1 MSNLKNSVFT
11 AADKSTIGTEYIQQM
26 QAQKHRAMPLP
37 LGNIG
42 FNKYFADLMPGEIC
56 AVQAQTSN
64 YKSGF
69 MNWWEKQMA
78 HYLASNGRENE
89 VIIHVDTE
97 NSIESLAV
105 QDIARSS
112 GYSVAELSR
121 GELDERAWG
130 KVMKAAGQIAGIP
143 VYSVAN
149 SLGHDDMPDLYLS
162 NIYRAIRAMVTDELL
177 DNPVKPACIFVDY
190 LQALPIDPEVKTGS
204 DLKNQRRLQVRQDV
218 YRLRQMANYFN
229 CPVVVGVQAKQV
241 LTGHGG
247 PAMMIPGTYD
257 GEETSSIAQRFDRI
271 ISLWLPKTTHTVGDM
286 LTHKGMSYEVE
297 EDLMWIKV
305 NKQRGG
311 LPAGRAWRY
320 RVDYQTNNIEAI

>member
-1 MSNLKNSVFT
+1 MSNLKGSVFT
-11 AADKSTIGTEYIQQM
+11 AADKSRIGTEYIKQM
-26 QAQKHRAMPLP
+26 QAQRHRAMPLP

-78 HYLASNGRENE
+78 YYLANNDRENE

-112 GYSVAELSR
+112 GYSVADLSR
-121 GELDERAWG
+121 GEIRDWG
-130 KVMKAAGQIAGIP
+130 HVMTAAGAISGIP
-143 VYSVAN
+143 IYSVAN
-149 SLGHDDMPDLYLS
+149 SLGTDDMPDLYLS
-162 NIYRAIRAMVTDELL
+162 NIYRAIKAMVTDEFL
-177 DNPVKPACIFVDY
+177 DNPITPSCIFVDY

-271 ISLWLPKTTHTVGDM
+271 LSLWLPKTTHTVGDV
-286 LTHKGMSYEVE
+286 LTHKGMTYEVDE
-297 EDLMWIKV
+297 SLMWIKV

-311 LPAGRAWRY
+311 LPAGRAWQY
-320 RVDYQTNNIEAI
+320 EVNYQTNNIEAV